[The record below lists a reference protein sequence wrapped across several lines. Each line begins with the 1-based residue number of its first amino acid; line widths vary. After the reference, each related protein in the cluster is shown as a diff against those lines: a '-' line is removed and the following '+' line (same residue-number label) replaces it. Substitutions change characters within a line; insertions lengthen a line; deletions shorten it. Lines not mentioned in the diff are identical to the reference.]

1 MRTLLAL
8 LVVLLSLPL
17 AADFKCTVTGNVQ
30 APDGKPGGIS
40 VTIQADNLW
49 GRTADTFEKFKQ
61 DNGPL
66 PVITLNATA
75 TTDKFGAF
83 TIECDVKVGPEGKL
97 PVRRE
102 RQGRNGPEIETPYV
116 YVIVKPVKAGF
127 RGDARSFYLSPN
139 GKHNAGVLSISE
151 LASISGSVIRLSD
164 RKPQPDLKLK
174 LRFASRPGLTPELLV
189 TTDAAGKFK
198 LDGESVPQG
207 QANLSVDDAN
217 WAFAASSVAW
227 HPFHIKAGAN
237 DLGTLIVVPGGSV
250 KGKLVDADTKVGVAC
265 NVTLRSAEQ
274 NSRIGMV
281 IPVTDGTF
289 EAKGLPEG
297 SYEVQVGAQGYWQ
310 LNKFAFKITGG
321 KVAEMGDLALEPHR
335 KLEVLAFTDTGA
347 GLEKYF
353 VTLTWAGGDA
363 PIEYQGGRLRPG
375 VGSFKSQELTAEKCV
390 LEGLWSSKWTLQ
402 VIVAGHAPATL
413 EFEIPKQT
421 SVRVTLE
428 RGGAIRVNVQNEQ
441 GVMLRNRQVF
451 AVSQA
456 SPAYKEAKAGTLK
469 VDNWGEL
476 PAGVYRGTD
485 ARRGDETGSLI
496 DAMAAGTYFVWAFT
510 DSYDRTTNRPVR
522 VVQDNV
528 VVEKG
533 QTVDVTLKPTPG
545 RLTVNVTESGSPKA
559 GIKVYLTQLDWN
571 GVKLIKDATS
581 SATGEAVFSD
591 LQPVAAVVLSKR
603 EYDWVLSLGRDA
615 MMSGRDRMASLFKSR
630 NVVVGWGDDAAVA
643 LEVNDPS
650 SIWVTLEVK
659 VTGGAKPD
667 RGSVFSTEGDANRP
681 WERVSIQCTF
691 TDGKANLGPM
701 SKGKYRFVGS
711 AVISGEGVGLDRE
724 FEVNLPPEQ
733 TVKLDFTFES
743 LVISVKLPKN
753 VPAQAVRVSLA
764 PVRDPNAPINPRDDW
779 AGGMRHR
786 SATPDEKGTIMLVN
800 VAAGKWTL
808 TGHATVNGVL
818 TYAVTQ
824 DITVKGDTKV
834 PLKFNENVGTI
845 NVRISGNPALG
856 PNARGF
862 STAKV
867 FILDSK
873 DKHAEVGDPNFLV
886 GMSSQPWTIPAVPV
900 GTWNVVVA
908 AHGLQPVIQK
918 LKVEKDKAAALNVSP
933 LPAAVAQ
940 FILTAEDGS
949 TRNIESFDLT
959 YEDADGKPVVMWTP
973 DKNWMTGGFTDD
985 GKLQVIGLNIHDKVK
1000 KVRVSIKGYEDV
1012 TLDITFEA
1020 GKTFLSEQALKKKQ

>member
-17 AADFKCTVTGNVQ
+17 AADFKCTITGNVQ
-30 APDGKPGGIS
+30 APDGKPGGIAVS
-40 VTIQADNLW
+40 IQADNLW
-49 GRTADTFEKFKQ
+49 GRTAETFEKFKQ

-66 PVITLNATA
+66 PKITLDVTA

-83 TIECDVKVGPEGKL
+83 SIECDVKVGPEGKL

-102 RQGRNGPEIETPYV
+102 RQGRNGPEVETPYV
-116 YVIVKPVKAGF
+116 YVIVKPTKAGF
-127 RGDARSFYLSPN
+127 RGDARSFYVSPN
-139 GKHNAGVLSISE
+139 GKHNAGVIGVSE
-151 LASISGSVIRLSD
+151 LASLSGTVIRLSD
-164 RKPQPDLKLK
+164 RKPQPDLKLR
-174 LRFASRPGLTPELLV
+174 LRFTARAGITPELLV

-217 WAFAASSVAW
+217 WAFAGSSVAW
-227 HPFHIKAGAN
+227 QPFHIKAGAN
-237 DLGTLIVVPGGSV
+237 DLGTLIVVPGGSI
-250 KGKLVDADTKVGVAC
+250 KGKLVDADTKAGVAC
-265 NVTLRSAEQ
+265 NLSLRSSEQ
-274 NSRIGMV
+274 GSRIAMN

-297 SYEVQVGAQGYWQ
+297 SYELQVGTQSYWQ
-310 LNKFAFKITGG
+310 LSKFVFKITGG

-347 GLEKYF
+347 GLEKYM

-363 PIEYQGGRLRPG
+363 PVSYQNQMKPG
-375 VGSFKSQELTAEKCV
+375 VGQFKRQELTAEKCT

-402 VIVAGHAPATL
+402 VQVAGHAPATV
-413 EFEIPKQT
+413 EVEIPKQT
-421 SVRVTLE
+421 SVKVTLE

-469 VDNWGEL
+469 VDNWGEP

-485 ARRGDETGSLI
+485 MRRGDETGSLI
-496 DAMAAGTYFVWAFT
+496 DAIAAGTYFVWAFT
-510 DSYDRTTNRPVR
+510 DTYDRVTNQPVR

-533 QTVDVTLKPTPG
+533 QTVDITLKPTPG

-559 GIKVYLTQLDWN
+559 GVKVYLTQLDWN
-571 GVKLIKDATS
+571 GVKLIKEATSDATG
-581 SATGEAVFSD
+581 AAVMTD

-603 EYDWVLSLGRDA
+603 EYDWVVSLGRDA
-615 MMSGRDRMASLFKSR
+615 MMTGRDRMTSLFKAR
-630 NVVVGWGDDAAVA
+630 NVVLGFGADATVA
-643 LEVNDPS
+643 LEINDPS

-659 VTGGAKPD
+659 VTGGGKPD
-667 RGSVFSTEGDANRP
+667 RGNVFSTEGDANRP
-681 WERVSIQCTF
+681 WERVSLMCTF

-701 SKGKYRFVGS
+701 SKGKYRFTGS
-711 AVISGEGVGLDRE
+711 ATISGEGVSLDRE
-724 FEVNLPPEQ
+724 FEVTTPPEQ

-753 VPAQAVRVSLA
+753 VPAHAVRVSLA
-764 PVRDPNAPINPRDDW
+764 PVRDPDAPFNPRDDW
-779 AGGMRHR
+779 SGGMRHR
-786 SATPDEKGTIMLVN
+786 SATPDEKGTITFVN

-818 TYAVTQ
+818 CYAVTE

-834 PLKFNENVGTI
+834 SLKFNENVGSI
-845 NVRISGNPALG
+845 NVRISGNPAMG

-886 GMSSQPWTIPAVPV
+886 GMTSQTWTIPSVPA

-908 AHGLQPVIQK
+908 AHGLQPVTQK
-918 LKVEKDKAAALNVSP
+918 LKVEKDKAATLNVSP

-949 TRNIESFDLT
+949 TRNIERFELT

-973 DKNWMTGGFTDD
+973 DKNWMTGGFTDG

-1000 KVRVSIKGYEDV
+1000 KVRVTIAGYEDV

-1020 GKTFLSEQALKKKQ
+1020 GKTFLSEQTLKKKP